1 MDGWLAVFPRYSLG
15 PHRSKYGRFA
25 TASSD
30 RLEKQPTDLRRRR
43 HRMRD
48 GTREKLN
55 SLGVR
60 AVILAL
66 PSARRWLPEMAEGT
80 DSRCSRNQ
88 IVLHLRPRLRRTI
101 VLIVVLI
108 VGPKLFIEPER
119 FGNSMRSLPGC
130 I

>member
-1 MDGWLAVFPRYSLG
+1 
-15 PHRSKYGRFA
+15 
-25 TASSD
+25 
-30 RLEKQPTDLRRRR
+30 
-43 HRMRD
+43 
-48 GTREKLN
+48 
-55 SLGVR
+55 
-60 AVILAL
+60 
-66 PSARRWLPEMAEGT
+66 MAEGT